1 MPLPAYWVTVIS
13 ISSNRACNAGL
24 IAISFSFKAKI
35 INQFHWVGVI
45 KFKTVWFKYERK
57 RSSPIANGGT
67 RAGSP
72 AADVARAHAVGA
84 RWPTCPRRDDDACWP
99 DARWNAAANANA
111 ADGPRNGRSVTA
123 RRARDV
129 RRWSTTV
136 DATRTVCAARP
147 DGCKSLSLRLI

>member
-1 MPLPAYWVTVIS
+1 MS
-13 ISSNRACNAGL
+13 ISSNRAYNAGL

-57 RSSPIANGGT
+57 RSSPTANGGT

-72 AADVARAHAVGA
+72 AADAARTHAIDA
-84 RWPTCPRRDDDACWP
+84 RWPNVCPCPRRDDATCWS

-129 RRWSTTV
+129 RRWSTTA
-136 DATRTVCAARP
+136 DATWTVCAARP
-147 DGCKSLSLRLI
+147 DGCKSLNLRLT